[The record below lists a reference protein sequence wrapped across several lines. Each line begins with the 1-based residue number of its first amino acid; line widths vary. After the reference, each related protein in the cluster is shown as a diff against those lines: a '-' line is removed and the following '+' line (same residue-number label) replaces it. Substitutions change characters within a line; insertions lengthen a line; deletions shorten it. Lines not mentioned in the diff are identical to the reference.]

1 MPNNMRPVQK
11 KVFDNAFDFER
22 YSEKFFAPIESVRIE
37 MNSALPGDNQIH

>member
-22 YSEKFFAPIESVRIE
+22 YSEKFFAPNRISE
-37 MNSALPGDNQIH
+37 DRNELCTAR